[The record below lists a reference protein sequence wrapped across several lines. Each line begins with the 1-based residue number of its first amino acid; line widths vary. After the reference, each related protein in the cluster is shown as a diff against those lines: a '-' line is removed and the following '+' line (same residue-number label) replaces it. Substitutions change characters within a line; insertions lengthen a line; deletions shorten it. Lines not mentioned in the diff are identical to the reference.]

1 MKRWAWIAGM
11 AVLCAELCFA
21 QAGTRVRVT
30 GKRVNLRA
38 RPELNSEVVAQSGDG
53 DLLTA
58 RSFQGEWVEVIPPES
73 VDVWVHRDF
82 VADNKVSAN
91 KLHVRGGPGI
101 NYASVGEMA
110 RGDAVIP
117 RGDFGEWIKVA
128 PPPGCALWVSRD
140 YIEVLQPEKPRPPVV
155 EAPPVAEGA
164 PEPAAPAAPAPVRPV
179 REPMIAAPT
188 VPSQPAVPPASSP
201 PSVPEDLKLIPL
213 EGQGKMVQR
222 EGVLRLAGFVFGRP
236 SRYRLVRQEGN
247 RIETLCYVRGNNAQL
262 STFTGRRLLV
272 RGREYW
278 VQGVRDPVVIPEQI
292 IPRAGD

>member
-1 MKRWAWIAGM
+1 
-11 AVLCAELCFA
+11 
-21 QAGTRVRVT
+21 
-30 GKRVNLRA
+30 
-38 RPELNSEVVAQSGDG
+38 
-53 DLLTA
+53 
-58 RSFQGEWVEVIPPES
+58 
-73 VDVWVHRDF
+73 
-82 VADNKVSAN
+82 
-91 KLHVRGGPGI
+91 
-101 NYASVGEMA
+101 
-110 RGDAVIP
+110 
-117 RGDFGEWIKVA
+117 
-128 PPPGCALWVSRD
+128 
-140 YIEVLQPEKPRPPVV
+140 
-155 EAPPVAEGA
+155 
-164 PEPAAPAAPAPVRPV
+164 
-179 REPMIAAPT
+179 MIAAPT